1 MWLKYGFCFM
11 CYYFWCKNSR
21 WFLFFSQPIW
31 IASHS
36 LTVGLVA
43 SSKQTLQ
50 SFVAFVKKTS
60 NRFESRALSL
70 NFLMHCVEMIQ
81 SLNSHSG
88 DISSPLKTIL
98 VSSLTNKKIN
108 LAFLF
113 SQKVFVFLLG
123 RHHHEQDNLTI
134 DSKSFSCSS
143 WKSVGKWVHWYSLIV
158 CS

>member
-1 MWLKYGFCFM
+1 MWLKYGFCFIF
-11 CYYFWCKNSR
+11 YYFWSKNSR
-21 WFLFFSQPIW
+21 WFLFFATDLNRKSFTHGGTSGFFKTNTPIFRR
-31 IASHS
+31 IC
-36 LTVGLVA
+36 
-43 SSKQTLQ
+43 
-50 SFVAFVKKTS
+50 KKTS

-70 NFLMHCVEMIQ
+70 NFFKHYVEMIQ

-123 RHHHEQDNLTI
+123 RHHHEQDNSTI